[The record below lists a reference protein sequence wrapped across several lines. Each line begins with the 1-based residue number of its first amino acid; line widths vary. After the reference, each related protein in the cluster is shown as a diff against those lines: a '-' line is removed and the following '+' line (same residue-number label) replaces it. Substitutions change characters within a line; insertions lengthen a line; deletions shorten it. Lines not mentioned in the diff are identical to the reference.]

1 MKILKSWGTD
11 GQVVISLLASDP
23 EDLETGEPVFIEF
36 DGLPVPFFV
45 ESCARKGNRLVV
57 KFEDVDSGS
66 AAEELVGRNVI
77 PDGESLEEDEDSVIG
92 MTVVNAV
99 NGEKIGDIVSADDFS
114 GNACITVNHCG
125 KEVLIPF
132 HEDLVIGVENDQ
144 IFMTIPEGLI

>member
-1 MKILKSWGTD
+1 MKILKSWGTE

-23 EDLETGEPVFIEF
+23 EELETGKPVFIEF

-57 KFEDVDSGS
+57 KFEDVDSGT

-77 PDGESLEEDEDSVIG
+77 PDGESLGEDEDSVIG

-99 NGEKIGDIVSADDFS
+99 SGETIGDVVSADDFS
-114 GNACITVNHCG
+114 GNTCITVNHCG
-125 KEVLIPF
+125 EEVMIPF
-132 HEDLVIGVENDQ
+132 HEDLIVGVKDDK
-144 IFMTIPEGLI
+144 IFMTIPDGLI